1 MLEFYF
7 YHFFLG
13 ILCWFEVKKC
23 IHTHIAFVFEGK
35 PTPLSPAVEMCSPLS
50 EERAVGGPA
59 LLGRPE
65 PLEALLDNGG
75 VFSVVVGVHLHIGR
89 GYVDLIT
96 TLLDAVV
103 MRLFLIVRAIRV
115 PIRAIV
121 QRAVPHETVLQTFV
135 AFLVPLEVPDH
146 LLLLQ
151 KHSRVT
157 VQTVEVLPVVE
168 IFAVRAPALD
178 ARRELLHV
186 LGVVH
191 LRLGFVEAG
200 VRLSGLLGR
209 RGRRR
214 RQRLGHHRCKRT
226 KPHFRNL
233 KN

>member
-1 MLEFYF
+1 MFWYS
-7 YHFFLG
+7 LG
-13 ILCWFEVKKC
+13 NLVFVVLNLYEVKKFV
-23 IHTHIAFVFEGK
+23 HTHIAFVFEGK
-35 PTPLSPAVEMCSPLS
+35 PTSLSPAVEMCSPLS

-65 PLEALLDNGG
+65 SLEALLDDSR

-89 GYVDLIT
+89 GYVHLIT
-96 TLLDAVV
+96 TFLDAMV

-121 QRAVPHETVLQTFV
+121 QRAVPHETVLQALV

-157 VQTVEVLPVVE
+157 VQAVEVLPVVE
-168 IFAVRAPALD
+168 IFTVRAPALD

-186 LGVVH
+186 LRVVH

-200 VRLSGLLGR
+200 IRLSGLLGR
-209 RGRRR
+209 RRCR
-214 RQRLGHHRCKRT
+214 RQRLGHHRCKT
-226 KPHFRNL
+226 NKTSF
-233 KN
+233 